1 MLVIAGAG
9 SGKTRVL
16 TYRVAYLIAEKNVQP
31 EKIMAITF
39 TNKAASE
46 MKDRTISL
54 VGKSHYHPWVAT
66 FHRTCADILRN
77 YGDDQKYLSRFTVFD
92 ESEQVVV
99 VKRVMKKLGLEQKEN
114 TPKSFLYRISR
125 CKSHLMTPEECAD
138 DAKGSYEEMT
148 SRVYSEYQKELKTQC
163 AYDFDDLISEACR
176 MLRDCP
182 SILDRLRC
190 QFSYLLVDEF
200 QDINPAQYEFIKHI
214 TNPQTKNVFVV
225 GDDDQAI
232 YSWRYADPEFMDRFQ
247 KDFMPVR
254 IIKLE
259 ENYRST
265 QSILNVANEIIKLK
279 SWGITKTL
287 RTTKPEGECPVF
299 FLGQSDTDE
308 AYYIARTIQEK
319 IETGGMY
326 NECAVLYRTNA
337 QSRSFE
343 EVLGRLGIPFQIIGG
358 IRFYQRMEIKDILG
372 YFRVLVND
380 KDLASLDRIINTP
393 KRGLGDKSKEQI
405 FDIIRQNNTGFFE
418 FAQNFREYKKSL
430 PNATAKHLAPFLDM
444 MLEFRKKSSTRDIGD
459 LLDWMLKETRYEK
472 LLEKEDTIESQAR
485 LDNINELRGAF
496 ASFMEEYPDEKI
508 DRFLEQV
515 SLVSDLDSFE
525 EKKDKVTLMT
535 LHSAKGLEFDTVF
548 LPGVEEGLLPHTRAV
563 LSLSLN
569 EMDEERRLFYVGV
582 TRAKDSLFLSCV
594 RNRWS
599 QGQVKEKKP
608 SRFLDDIPHN
618 LVKGMDVLDLEFRM
632 MMSEPEISWRSKPK
646 KKKYEDDDYTADY
659 DVMPSDDEKIKT
671 RIGSSS
677 SSSKPKKKPVRKIV
691 SDYSIGDIVSHKT
704 FGEGKIADI
713 TYGGGDD
720 NFLTIKFSDDIG
732 VKMLSEKSA
741 PLKKK

>member
-1 MLVIAGAG
+1 
-9 SGKTRVL
+9 
-16 TYRVAYLIAEKNVQP
+16 
-31 EKIMAITF
+31 
-39 TNKAASE
+39 
-46 MKDRTISL
+46 
-54 VGKSHYHPWVAT
+54 
-66 FHRTCADILRN
+66 
-77 YGDDQKYLSRFTVFD
+77 
-92 ESEQVVV
+92 
-99 VKRVMKKLGLEQKEN
+99 
-114 TPKSFLYRISR
+114 
-125 CKSHLMTPEECAD
+125 
-138 DAKGSYEEMT
+138 
-148 SRVYSEYQKELKTQC
+148 
-163 AYDFDDLISEACR
+163 
-176 MLRDCP
+176 
-182 SILDRLRC
+182 
-190 QFSYLLVDEF
+190 
-200 QDINPAQYEFIKHI
+200 
-214 TNPQTKNVFVV
+214 
-225 GDDDQAI
+225 
-232 YSWRYADPEFMDRFQ
+232 
-247 KDFMPVR
+247 
-254 IIKLE
+254 
-259 ENYRST
+259 
-265 QSILNVANEIIKLK
+265 
-279 SWGITKTL
+279 
-287 RTTKPEGECPVF
+287 
-299 FLGQSDTDE
+299 
-308 AYYIARTIQEK
+308 
-319 IETGGMY
+319 
-326 NECAVLYRTNA
+326 
-337 QSRSFE
+337 
-343 EVLGRLGIPFQIIGG
+343 
-358 IRFYQRMEIKDILG
+358 
-372 YFRVLVND
+372 
-380 KDLASLDRIINTP
+380 
-393 KRGLGDKSKEQI
+393 
-405 FDIIRQNNTGFFE
+405 
-418 FAQNFREYKKSL
+418 
-430 PNATAKHLAPFLDM
+430 LDM
-444 MLEFRKKSSTRDIGD
+444 MLEFRKKTSTRDIGD

-582 TRAKDSLFLSCV
+582 TRAKDSLFLSWV

-599 QGQVKEKKP
+599 QGQVNEKKP